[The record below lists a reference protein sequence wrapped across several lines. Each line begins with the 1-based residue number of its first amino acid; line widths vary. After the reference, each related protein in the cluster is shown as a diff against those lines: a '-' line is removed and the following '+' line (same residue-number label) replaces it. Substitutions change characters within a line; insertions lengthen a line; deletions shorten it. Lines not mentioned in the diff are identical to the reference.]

1 MLPSSSDEEEDQEEE
16 EDAELT
22 ENKYNENKDV
32 NFNQKRLNQ
41 NDLF

>member
-1 MLPSSSDEEEDQEEE
+1 MLPSSSEDEDEEEEE
-16 EDAELT
+16 T
-22 ENKYNENKDV
+22 ETTDNKYDEHKDV

>member
-16 EDAELT
+16 EVERT
-22 ENKYNENKDV
+22 EDKYNENKDV